1 MARPTSE
8 GHGLPE
14 PGPGVRVILGW
25 VGAAVVIAVV
35 AFIVGRPAGDANE
48 PGALAS
54 ASPSRAVQP
63 LPIDFGTARDATTL
77 AVTEPVSTFRRG
89 DPFTYSVQLADPV
102 GVDTIYVRVDR
113 VGESPETVQDWSD
126 GDQLVDP
133 TLPVISFQVPADA
146 LLDVFG
152 AGDYEMRIS
161 LAPAGSILALGQFRL
176 DEVPAP
182 S

>member
-1 MARPTSE
+1 MARPTTE

-14 PGPGVRVILGW
+14 PGPRARVVLGW
-25 VGAAVVIAVV
+25 IGAAVVIAVV
-35 AFIVGRPAGDANE
+35 AFIVGRPAGDANQ

-54 ASPSRAVQP
+54 TSPSGAAQP
-63 LPIDFGTARDATTL
+63 LAIDFGTARDATTL
-77 AVTEPVSTFRRG
+77 EITEPVSTFRRG
-89 DPFTYSVQLADPV
+89 DPFTYSVRLGAPV
-102 GVDTIYVRVDR
+102 SVDTIYVRVDR

-126 GDQLVDP
+126 GEQLVDP

-146 LLDVFG
+146 LLDDFG

-161 LAPAGSILALGQFRL
+161 LTPPGSILALGQFRL
-176 DEVPAP
+176 DEIPAA

>member
-1 MARPTSE
+1 MARPTTE
-8 GHGLPE
+8 GRGLPE
-14 PGPGVRVILGW
+14 PGPRARVILGW

-35 AFIVGRPAGDANE
+35 AFIVGRPAGDANQ

-54 ASPSRAVQP
+54 ASPSGAPQP
-63 LPIDFGTARDATTL
+63 LAIDFGTARDELTFAI
-77 AVTEPVSTFRRG
+77 TEPVSTFRRG

-126 GDQLVDP
+126 GNQRVDP
-133 TLPVISFQVPADA
+133 TLMAISFQVPADR
-146 LLDVFG
+146 LLEDFG
-152 AGDYEMRIS
+152 AGAYEMRIS
-161 LAPAGSILALGQFRL
+161 LEPAGSILALGQFRL
-176 DEVPAP
+176 EEPPAA

>member
-1 MARPTSE
+1 MARPTTE

-14 PGPGVRVILGW
+14 PGPRVRVILGW

-35 AFIVGRPAGDANE
+35 AFIVGRPAGDANQ

-54 ASPSRAVQP
+54 TSPSEVAQP
-63 LPIDFGTARDATTL
+63 LAIAFGTAMDATTL
-77 AVTEPVSTFRRG
+77 TVSELASTFRRG

-102 GVDTIYVRVDR
+102 GVGTVYVRVDR
-113 VGESPETVQDWSD
+113 VGEPPETVQDWSD
-126 GDQLVDP
+126 GNQTVDP
-133 TLPVISFQVPADA
+133 SLAVISFQVPADK

-161 LAPAGSILALGQFRL
+161 LAPAGTVLALGTFRL
-176 DEVPAP
+176 DEVPAA